1 MRKSSLV
8 AVACTLLM
16 SVGVTASVYAQK
28 DPTGVKSKSYTYV
41 DLYTGETIDVYYDT
55 LKWVTVNRVSTQ
67 PVDYYIIRYN
77 DRMDYDTVHGVTG
90 IITNGLL
97 VKHDDG
103 KWAFDENKV
112 KWDGE
117 ELKMKDRYG
126 RKVKWEQGE
135 LKIKDWNS
143 KYKSEEGDDAKYKQ
157 EWDKIKW
164 KEDGS
169 TKVEVGT
176 GKVKSDQ

>member
-1 MRKSSLV
+1 MKQMKWMAAAGLWIASFGT
-8 AVACTLLM
+8 A
-16 SVGVTASVYAQK
+16 ASVHAQE
-28 DPTGVKSKSYTYV
+28 PTTTPSKSYTYV

-55 LKWVTVNRVSTQ
+55 LKWVTVNRVTLL
-67 PVDYYIIRYN
+67 PVDYYVIRYT
-77 DRMDYDTVHGVTG
+77 DRSDYDTVHGITG
-90 IITNGLL
+90 LITNGLL
-97 VKHDDG
+97 VRQDDG
-103 KWAFDENKV
+103 KWTFDDTKV
-112 KWDGE
+112 KWDGD

-143 KYKSEEGDDAKYKQ
+143 KYKSEKGDDAKYKQ

-176 GKVKSDQ
+176 RKIKSDQ